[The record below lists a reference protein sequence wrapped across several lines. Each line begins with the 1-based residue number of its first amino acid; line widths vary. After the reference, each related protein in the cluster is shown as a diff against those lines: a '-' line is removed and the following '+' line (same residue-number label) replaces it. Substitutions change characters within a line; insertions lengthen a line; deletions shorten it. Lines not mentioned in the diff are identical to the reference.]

1 MTMSALVQKVPK
13 RLGELLGPEGTV
25 EFVDFLNRAF
35 GDNNSTAID
44 IVTDRFERRLLEE
57 GSKLR
62 SEISELKAEF
72 RFEFSKF
79 RSEFTDLKTEFTD
92 LRTEFTDLRTEFT
105 DLRTE
110 FTNLKTEFANL
121 KTDFA
126 DHRADIKSEVV
137 EIHKSIS
144 LQTKW
149 ILGVVIGTVGVFSI
163 IVKF

>member
-92 LRTEFTDLRTEFT
+92 LRTEFT
-105 DLRTE
+105 
-110 FTNLKTEFANL
+110 NLKTEF
-121 KTDFA
+121 
-126 DHRADIKSEVV
+126 
-137 EIHKSIS
+137 HKRIYRS
-144 LQTKW
+144 KNR
-149 ILGVVIGTVGVFSI
+149 VY
-163 IVKF
+163 

>member
-35 GDNNSTAID
+35 GDSNSTAID

-92 LRTEFTDLRTEFT
+92 LRTEFT
-105 DLRTE
+105 
-110 FTNLKTEFANL
+110 NLKTEFANL

-137 EIHKSIS
+137 KIHKSIS

-149 ILGVVIGTVGVFSI
+149 ILGVVIGTVEVFSI

>member
-1 MTMSALVQKVPK
+1 MSALVQKVPK

-92 LRTEFTDLRTEFT
+92 LRTEFT
-105 DLRTE
+105 
-110 FTNLKTEFANL
+110 NLKTEFANL

-149 ILGVVIGTVGVFSI
+149 ILGVVIGTIGVFSI

>member
-13 RLGELLGPEGTV
+13 RLGELLSPEGTV

-79 RSEFTDLKTEFTD
+79 RSEFTDL
-92 LRTEFTDLRTEFT
+92 
-105 DLRTE
+105 RTE

>member
-92 LRTEFTDLRTEFT
+92 LRTEFT
-105 DLRTE
+105 
-110 FTNLKTEFANL
+110 NLKTEFANL

>member
-79 RSEFTDLKTEFTD
+79 RSEFTDL
-92 LRTEFTDLRTEFT
+92 RTEFT

-149 ILGVVIGTVGVFSI
+149 ILGVVIGTIGVFSI

>member
-92 LRTEFTDLRTEFT
+92 LRTEFT
-105 DLRTE
+105 
-110 FTNLKTEFANL
+110 NLKTEFANL

-149 ILGVVIGTVGVFSI
+149 ILGVVIGTIGVFSI

>member
-25 EFVDFLNRAF
+25 ELVDFLNRAF

-92 LRTEFTDLRTEFT
+92 LRTEFT
-105 DLRTE
+105 
-110 FTNLKTEFANL
+110 NLKTEFANL

-149 ILGVVIGTVGVFSI
+149 ILGVVIGTIGVFSI

>member
-1 MTMSALVQKVPK
+1 MSMSALVQKVPK
-13 RLGELLGPEGTV
+13 RLGELLGPEGT
-25 EFVDFLNRAF
+25 VDFLNRAF

-79 RSEFTDLKTEFTD
+79 R
-92 LRTEFTDLRTEFT
+92 TEFT

-110 FTNLKTEFANL
+110 FTNLKQNL
-121 KTDFA
+121 PT
-126 DHRADIKSEVV
+126 
-137 EIHKSIS
+137 
-144 LQTKW
+144 
-149 ILGVVIGTVGVFSI
+149 
-163 IVKF
+163 

>member
-25 EFVDFLNRAF
+25 EFVDFLNRCFLEIIIQLQLILLPIVLNVAF
-35 GDNNSTAID
+35 SRKVVRT
-44 IVTDRFERRLLEE
+44 VC
-57 GSKLR
+57 

-121 KTDFA
+121 KTDSPIIG
-126 DHRADIKSEVV
+126 R
-137 EIHKSIS
+137 
-144 LQTKW
+144 
-149 ILGVVIGTVGVFSI
+149 ILNPKLW
-163 IVKF
+163 KFINPYHCKQNGF

>member
-79 RSEFTDLKTEFTD
+79 RSEFTDL
-92 LRTEFTDLRTEFT
+92 RTEFT

>member
-79 RSEFTDLKTEFTD
+79 R
-92 LRTEFTDLRTEFT
+92 TEFT

-149 ILGVVIGTVGVFSI
+149 ILGVVIGTIGVFSI

>member
-44 IVTDRFERRLLEE
+44 IVTDRFERRFLEE

-79 RSEFTDLKTEFTD
+79 RSEFTDLK
-92 LRTEFTDLRTEFT
+92 TEFTDLRTEFT

-149 ILGVVIGTVGVFSI
+149 ILGVVIGTIGVFSI